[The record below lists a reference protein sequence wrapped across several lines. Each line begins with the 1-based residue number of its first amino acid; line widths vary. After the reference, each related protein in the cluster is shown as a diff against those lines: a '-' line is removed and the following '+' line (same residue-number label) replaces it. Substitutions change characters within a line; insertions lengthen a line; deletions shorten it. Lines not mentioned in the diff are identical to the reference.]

1 VGRDEA
7 RRIDDVRAIGTA
19 VARLSGGEEDAFRS
33 LIEPHRPALHAHC
46 YRMLGSLHDAEDAL
60 QNTLLRAWR
69 ALPKFRGT
77 SSLGAWLYRIATN
90 VCLDAIA
97 RRHKRVLPIDYGP
110 PASPGDAPEKPPSG
124 ALWIEPYADE
134 TLAGADGDATPAARY
149 ERREMLELALI
160 AALQHLSA
168 RQRAVL
174 ILRDVLG
181 FSAKEVAD
189 SLEITVASVNGAI
202 LRARRALEEQLLEPS
217 RRATLKRLGD
227 RRLREIVE
235 RFADAFERGEV
246 DAILALLAEDPTL
259 KAAGPVFDRP
269 GVSADEPEPAADQ
282 RRSSCGYSPTTDSSP
297 ASLSRRSSPT
307 SRRRSPTSGGYGR
320 RGSSERTTP
329 APTNP
334 VS

>member
-1 VGRDEA
+1 M
-7 RRIDDVRAIGTA
+7 
-19 VARLSGGEEDAFRS
+19 SGGEEDAFRR
-33 LIEPHRPALHAHC
+33 LIEPHHPALHAHC

-69 ALPKFRGT
+69 ALPKCRGR
-77 SSLGAWLYRIATN
+77 SSLRAWLYRIATN

-97 RRHKRVLPIDYGP
+97 RRPKRVLPIDYGP
-110 PASPGDAPEKPPSG
+110 PTSPGDAPEKPLSV
-124 ALWIEPYADE
+124 AIWIEPYPDE
-134 TLAGADGDATPAARY
+134 ALGSADGDATPEARY

-160 AALQHLSA
+160 AALQYLSA
-168 RQRAVL
+168 RQRAVF

-189 SLEITVASVNGAI
+189 SLDTTVASVNGAI

-217 RRATLKRLGD
+217 QRATLQRLGD
-227 RRLREIVE
+227 RRLRETVE

-246 DAILALLAEDPTL
+246 DAILALLAEDATFAKRTAGARL
-259 KAAGPVFDRP
+259 AGVSAVNGAGPVFDRP
-269 GVSADEPEPAADQ
+269 GVSADEREPAADQ
-282 RRSSCGYSPTTDSSP
+282 RRSSCGFSPTTDSSP
-297 ASLSRRSSPT
+297 ASRSRRSSHT
-307 SRRRSPTSGGYGR
+307 CLRRSPTSGGCGR
-320 RGSSERTTP
+320 RGSSGRTTP